1 MPIKLGDCDENEEG
15 SFFFWLAK
23 QRNLGTTP
31 PPKESL
37 VIWLNGGPG
46 KEAFRSSNYPFMHQT
61 IDLKDT
67 IQRHEILIDVDVYD
81 PTNMKNCSVNTN
93 VFRLAVVHA
102 STVGSPLS

>member
-1 MPIKLGDCDENEEG
+1 MQFFCNVQIFYLILLDLMNILDSSLWHYKHHNFPFHLYHTPQYEMNLDELYSGYMPIKLGDCDENEEG

-46 KEAFRSSNYPFMHQT
+46 KWAEHRSF
-61 IDLKDT
+61 
-67 IQRHEILIDVDVYD
+67 
-81 PTNMKNCSVNTN
+81 
-93 VFRLAVVHA
+93 
-102 STVGSPLS
+102 

>member
-1 MPIKLGDCDENEEG
+1 MYSGYMPIKLGDCDENEEG

-46 KEAFRSSNYPFMHQT
+46 K
-61 IDLKDT
+61 
-67 IQRHEILIDVDVYD
+67 
-81 PTNMKNCSVNTN
+81 
-93 VFRLAVVHA
+93 
-102 STVGSPLS
+102 LSHSYMLLFLM

>member
-46 KEAFRSSNYPFMHQT
+46 K
-61 IDLKDT
+61 
-67 IQRHEILIDVDVYD
+67 
-81 PTNMKNCSVNTN
+81 
-93 VFRLAVVHA
+93 
-102 STVGSPLS
+102 